1 MKQSLDINSCIS
13 FTLKWL
19 QNCDDEAQ
27 AIEQAKISGLLKNDL
42 SDLWGVDTELSEKL
56 LQDAVARYSLLPDK
70 DFLAQIFIGLG
81 EMSAHSHAD
90 LKTAVEPIL
99 LHLQYKQLLHE
110 TINRVIEIYTSH
122 GKLFSSEEVSLSK
135 AISEAP
141 FSWQT
146 LLRTQ
151 QICSRLEHSSH
162 YGICYVSQLF
172 LNVDAEG
179 FAKWFSNNSN
189 DAIYSVISSISVDLV
204 FKKEK
209 KLISILLNKGGNV
222 LKLLCASA
230 LMTSFERDEAPDYKG
245 IAAQLIKSGICVGD
259 TLWITGYL
267 LKEAIHSWYRL
278 KGSVKD
284 NKARLTYLKSTN
296 TKQSNHHTVQEKEF
310 VEACLENIS
319 SSLDKVEKEI
329 EKVLI
334 EMAEIWPAK
343 GMTPF
348 QLEQLE
354 PSFVGTQ
361 EIKYKLAKKL
371 GHYHDK
377 NKLLKDNLGDFKKYV
392 GINPKN
398 EITKDL
404 LSYSEH
410 DSELLLWTSYSFIE
424 LYKDD
429 KKALSRRLG
438 HLVGGYTDIL
448 NKFIDQPY
456 IAQRQTEKWISA
468 TSRLAILH
476 YFVLVTYRISSE
488 HNKTDLEEIIPYA
501 VNHILILLR
510 KANDGLIELVNELPD
525 KLIHE
530 LAHVIRGTPSTRH
543 HENTIVHDQT
553 LPVYLRALIIWGNPQ
568 LTQSNTELAK
578 SIFAMLGE
586 FSHSY
591 SLHAQNMHF
600 NQVLDVLDIAIANS
614 LESKQQAVIIS
625 LWYEIYNN
633 WKEVLTDAKWEKT
646 AKWLISAL
654 KGDCLASKQLT
665 SSNTWGNSF
674 CSLKISNKVQL
685 D

>member
-1 MKQSLDINSCIS
+1 MKQSLDINGCIS

-19 QNCDDEAQ
+19 QNCNDESQ
-27 AIEQAKISGLLKNDL
+27 AIKQAKISGLLKNDL
-42 SDLWGVDTELSEKL
+42 TDSWHVDTGLSESL
-56 LQDAVARYSLLPDK
+56 LQSALTRHSFFPDK

-90 LKTAVEPIL
+90 LKTAMEPML
-99 LHLQYKQLLHE
+99 LRLEYKALLPE
-110 TINRVIEIYTSH
+110 IINKIIEIYASH
-122 GKLFSSEEVSLSK
+122 GKPYTPDEVSLSK
-135 AISEAP
+135 VISEAP
-141 FSWQT
+141 FSWKT
-146 LLRTQ
+146 LLLTQ
-151 QICSRLEHSSH
+151 RICSRPQHCSH

-189 DAIYSVISSISVDLV
+189 DAIYSVISLISIDLV

-222 LKLLCASA
+222 LKLFCASA
-230 LMTSFERDEAPDYKG
+230 LMTPFEQDEAPDYKG

-296 TKQSNHHTVQEKEF
+296 TMQSNHHTVKEKEF
-310 VEACLENIS
+310 VETCLENIS

-329 EKVLI
+329 EKILI
-334 EMAEIWPAK
+334 EMAEIWPVK

-371 GHYHDK
+371 GHDHDK

-398 EITKDL
+398 EITKGF
-404 LSYSEH
+404 LSFSEH
-410 DSELLLWTSYSFIE
+410 DSELLLWTSYSFVE
-424 LYKDD
+424 LYKYD
-429 KKALSRRLG
+429 KKALSRRIG

-476 YFVLVTYRISSE
+476 YFVLITYRISSE

-530 LAHVIRGTPSTRH
+530 LAHVIRCTPSTIH

-586 FSHSY
+586 FSHSH
-591 SLHAQNMHF
+591 SLQAQNMHF
-600 NQVLDVLDIAIANS
+600 NQVLNVLDIAIANS
-614 LESKQQAVIIS
+614 LESKQQVVIIS

-633 WKEVLTDAKWEKT
+633 WKEVLTGAKWENT
-646 AKWLISAL
+646 AKWLISAME
-654 KGDCLASKQLT
+654 GDELCCEQLLE
-665 SSNTWGNSF
+665 SDSWGNSF
-674 CSLKISNKVQL
+674 CSHIVSEKF
-685 D
+685 